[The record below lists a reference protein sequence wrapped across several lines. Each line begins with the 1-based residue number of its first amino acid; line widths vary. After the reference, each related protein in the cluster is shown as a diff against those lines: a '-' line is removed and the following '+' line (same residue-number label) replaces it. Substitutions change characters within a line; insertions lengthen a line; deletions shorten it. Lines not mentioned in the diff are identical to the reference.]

1 MRHFNLMS
9 KLKCLSADAGKR
21 LFHLVMSSYISR
33 FVSRFKNKN
42 DLWNDWTWGLLLLF
56 LISNNSFNA
65 QVFISDIL
73 RATKMLIPNYEKVA
87 ITNWGVINKTIKYS
101 TDP

>member
-1 MRHFNLMS
+1 MTELED
-9 KLKCLSADAGKR
+9 CY
-21 LFHLVMSSYISR
+21 YIY
-33 FVSRFKNKN
+33 
-42 DLWNDWTWGLLLLF
+42 F
-56 LISNNSFNA
+56 LISNSSFNA

-101 TDP
+101 SDP